1 MPIKIATGRKNIH
14 YSNRNKEELHTN
26 ILIDMYVLVNS
37 NIFIGSKSGVSNW
50 INHIRNNINVEHTFN
65 F

>member
-14 YSNRNKEELHTN
+14 YSNRNKEKLHTN